1 MSSKCPR
8 NSGCWENNTLGCGGQ
23 DWPWWP
29 LLWVCSQKELS
40 DKWPGIPGRTNSVD
54 WDGWKTP
61 RRWIQWRLFDC
72 SFQVAP
78 QLQNNEK
85 REAMMGKV
93 QRAPQ
98 MGLKPYRAVWNTVGN
113 RKPRLWKEVC
123 RSVFR
128 ETRTSHLA
136 DLPNSGPG
144 TTHTFAGLLVCENK
158 HKHGKTSNP
167 LTPSLERTNFSLLWQ
182 YLSPIIALFS
192 KHLHFF

>member
-1 MSSKCPR
+1 MTR
-8 NSGCWENNTLGCGGQ
+8 NTRKNKLCRLGWLEN
-23 DWPWWP
+23 P
-29 LLWVCSQKELS
+29 K
-40 DKWPGIPGRTNSVD
+40 KMNSVTSV
-54 WDGWKTP
+54 WLFISGGTAATKQWK
-61 RRWIQWRLFDC
+61 
-72 SFQVAP
+72 
-78 QLQNNEK
+78 K
-85 REAMMGKV
+85 KEAIMGKV

-98 MGLKPYRAVWNTVGN
+98 MGLKPYRAMWNIVGN
-113 RKPRLWKEVC
+113 RQPRLWKDMC

-158 HKHGKTSNP
+158 CKRGKTSNP